1 MTAWLTFAAAGFG
14 TYLMRALFILVV
26 GARSLPE
33 PVEQAL
39 RNVGPAV
46 LAALTTSL
54 LLDDGV
60 AEFVT
65 NVPEVVAVVAAV
77 FVAVRTRNFLWTFLA
92 GMLAL
97 WLLQAV
103 V

>member
-1 MTAWLTFAAAGFG
+1 MTAWLTFTVAGVG

-26 GARSLPE
+26 GDRSLPE

-54 LLDDGV
+54 LLDGGV
-60 AEFVT
+60 VAFVT
-65 NVPEVVAVVAAV
+65 NVPEVGSVAVAV

-92 GMLAL
+92 GMSAL